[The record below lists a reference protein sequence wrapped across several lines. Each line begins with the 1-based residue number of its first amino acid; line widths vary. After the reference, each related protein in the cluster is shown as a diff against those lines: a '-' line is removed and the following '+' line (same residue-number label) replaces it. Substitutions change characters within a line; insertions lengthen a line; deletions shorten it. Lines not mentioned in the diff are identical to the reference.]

1 MASPRYL
8 TKSRFKLA
16 AECPTKLFYTGKEDI
31 YRNAKQE
38 DSFLAMLA
46 DGGYQVG
53 ELAKCLF
60 SDGVEVDAIGHDAAL
75 AQTHE
80 LLQQDKVVIFE
91 AAIAFE
97 NLFVRIDVLVKDG
110 DYFEL
115 IEVKAKSYS
124 SMKPEIVG
132 SRGDLLSGM
141 RPYIEDVAFQAHV
154 LRSVLPSV
162 HVKTY
167 LMMPDKAVKVSVD
180 GLNQLFKI
188 ERVGNRSKVVTS
200 PKAKDIEFNGDML
213 AKVCVDDYVAMVMSG
228 GVLYMDLK
236 EKLPVLAKQWSEAYR
251 LDQKVTPLPG
261 KHCANCEFQSK
272 PGDGMRSG
280 FEECWTDKFGFSQG
294 DFAQGTVL
302 DIWNYR
308 GKSKLISDGRVRLSA
323 VREDDIKPHGDGLT
337 LSASERQ
344 WMQVNGIPPEEDQ
357 GGYWI
362 AQSHMQHE
370 MASWTYPYHF
380 IDFET
385 STVAIPFYEGLHPY
399 EPIAFQFSHHVMQQD
414 GTVAHADEFL
424 MTAPDAF
431 PNFVFVRALKEALS
445 KDEGTIFM
453 WSAHENTI
461 LTRVTRQLQEA
472 SNPPDDASELIE
484 FIQSITKGG
493 KRAMYDLYKLSKD
506 AYFHVNT
513 QGSSSIKKVLPAVLA
528 SSAWL
533 KRQYSQPIYGGKGAM
548 TSKNYQDFVWWQ
560 HGPEGK
566 PMEPYA
572 LLADYGSDLLGEQ
585 VESDDD
591 PDEMV
596 IAEGGAAATAYA
608 RLQFEDMQPGIRD
621 KINAALL
628 RYCELDTLAM
638 VMIVQG
644 WRDLAQN
651 HAVTSPQ

>member
-1 MASPRYL
+1 MANPRYL

-16 AECPTKLFYTGKEDI
+16 AECPTKLFYISKEGT
-31 YRNAKQE
+31 YRNTKQE

-60 SDGVEVDAIGHDAAL
+60 PGGIEVDAIGHDAAL
-75 AQTHE
+75 SRTHE
-80 LLQQDKVVIFE
+80 LLLQDKVVIFE

-110 DYFEL
+110 EHFEL

-154 LRSVLPSV
+154 LRSALPSA

-188 ERVGNRSKVVTS
+188 ERLGNRSKVVTN
-200 PKAKDIEFNGDML
+200 PKAKDVKFNGDML

-228 GVLYMDLK
+228 GVLYLDLK
-236 EKLPVLAKQWSEAYR
+236 EKLPVLAKQWSEAYC
-251 LDQKVTPLPG
+251 LDQKIAPLPG
-261 KHCANCEFQSK
+261 KHCSNCEFQSK

-280 FEECWTDKFGFSQG
+280 FQECWTEKFGFSEG

-323 VREDDIKPHGDGLT
+323 VREDDIKPTGDGLT

-344 WMQVNGIPPEEDQ
+344 WMQINGIPPEEDQ

-362 AQSHMQHE
+362 AQSHMQQE

-385 STVAIPFYEGLHPY
+385 STVAIPFYAGMQPY

-431 PNFVFVRALKEALS
+431 PNFVFVRALKDALS

-461 LTRVTRQLQEA
+461 LKRIARQLQESA
-472 SNPPDDASELIE
+472 NPPEDASELIR
-484 FIQSITKGG
+484 FIELITRGG

-506 AYFHVNT
+506 AYFHVST
-513 QGSSSIKKVLPAVLA
+513 RGSSSIKKVLPAVLA

-533 KRQYSQPIYGGKGAM
+533 KQQYSQPVYGGKGAM
-548 TSKNYQDFVWWQ
+548 TSRNYKDFIWWQ
-560 HGPEGK
+560 QDQDENPL
-566 PMEPYA
+566 EPYS
-572 LLADYGSDLLGEQ
+572 LLADYGTDLLGEK
-585 VESDDD
+585 VEGNDD
-591 PDEMV
+591 PDDLV

-608 RLQFEDMQPGIRD
+608 RLQFEDMKPETRV

-638 VMIVQG
+638 VVIVEG
-644 WRDLAQN
+644 WRDL
-651 HAVTSPQ
+651 TEL